1 MDFDGEDALLEV
13 DEQRDIE
20 QKKERYRSEMQ
31 FRQGEL
37 MTESSRNI
45 NVKFA
50 VNQQLAARVDFENAT
65 NPHNSFSEEDSE
77 RTINNYYEMRLDRPL
92 EYL

>member
-31 FRQGEL
+31 FRQG
-37 MTESSRNI
+37 
-45 NVKFA
+45 
-50 VNQQLAARVDFENAT
+50 
-65 NPHNSFSEEDSE
+65 
-77 RTINNYYEMRLDRPL
+77 
-92 EYL
+92 